1 MFYGKYD
8 DDEPSLAQ
16 KIARELEKGNQ
27 DDEVRLTARY
37 CNSGDYEGTA
47 VNLPSGEGKT
57 NPVKSENLSKPVN
70 VKSFSEAKVGDYI
83 EGLEELGKV
92 VSISG
97 PDDYKEPEPVFTDVK
112 IAKFRKWLEK
122 QGFEYQEEYKGQH
135 SYWYEKFDLSVT
147 TDPRFI
153 IVNWE
158 HTWFEDDEELFTN
171 VKDAKKRIK
180 GIVSQ

>member
-16 KIARELEKGNQ
+16 KIARELEKGKQ

-37 CNSGDYEGTA
+37 CNSGDGGGSPHAHSSDYTDK
-47 VNLPSGEGKT
+47 PK
-57 NPVKSENLSKPVN
+57 PKKSKP
-70 VKSFSEAKVGDYI
+70 FAFADAKVGEYI

-97 PDDYKEPEPVFTDVK
+97 PGDYKEPEPPLNDKK
-112 IAKFRKWLEK
+112 INKMRKWLEK
-122 QGFEYQEEYKGQH
+122 KGFQYEEEYEGQH
-135 SYWYEKFDLSVT
+135 GYWMESKKLSVT

-153 IVNWE
+153 IVNWID
-158 HTWFEDDEELFTN
+158 WWDEEETYIDL
-171 VKDAKKRIK
+171 KSAKTRIK
-180 GIVSQ
+180 EILSI